1 MQNEDDISRQLFS
14 VRDYIRYA
22 MSRFTQSGVYY
33 GHGTD
38 NAWDEAVELIF
49 FLLNMPLDA
58 DQRVLDARLT
68 AEERKLI
75 IRMIE
80 NRCIDRIPLPYIT
93 GRSYF
98 AGLEFKI
105 DERALIPR
113 SPIAELVESGF
124 APWLMTQPERVLDL
138 CCGSGCIGIAVS
150 AIADSS
156 VVLADI
162 SEEALKLAKQN
173 VDLHDLEDKVV
184 TVESDLFE
192 KIEGTFDLIVSN
204 PPYVD
209 AEDLESMPAEYA
221 HEPRLALEAGADG
234 LALARQILENAKHYL
249 NDQGLLIMELGNSWI
264 HLEEAYPS
272 VPWTWVEF
280 ERGGHGVLAISR
292 AELEQYF

>member
-1 MQNEDDISRQLFS
+1 MQNENDISRQLFS
-14 VRDYIRYA
+14 IRDYIRYA
-22 MSRFTQSGVYY
+22 MSRFTQSRVYY

-98 AGLEFKI
+98 AGLEFRI

-113 SPIAELVESGF
+113 SPIAELIESGF
-124 APWLMTQPERVLDL
+124 SPWLMTQPERVLDL

-150 AIADSS
+150 VIADSS

-162 SEEALKLAKQN
+162 SEEALQLAKQN
-173 VDLHDLEDKVV
+173 VALHDLESKAV

-209 AEDLESMPAEYA
+209 AEDLQSMPAEYA

-234 LALARQILENAKHYL
+234 LSFARQILENAKHYL

-264 HLEEAYPS
+264 NLEEAYPS